1 MNLKEAA
8 MRNWIAIAALLST
21 CLAGAPGAV
30 AQTVGVG
37 TPLMSV
43 GEAQDIAVMNGVV
56 AIRKIEF
63 YDGSWHVVGRDQA
76 GRRVEMEIDPRSGD
90 IAHLERFD

>member
-1 MNLKEAA
+1 

-21 CLAGAPGAV
+21 CLAGAPGAS

-37 TPLMSV
+37 TPLISV
-43 GEAQDIAVMNGVV
+43 GEAQDIAAMNGVV
-56 AIRKIEF
+56 AVRKIEF
-63 YDGSWHVVGRDQA
+63 YDGTWHVVGRDVS
-76 GRRVEMEIDPRSGD
+76 GRRVEMEIDPRTGA

>member
-1 MNLKEAA
+1 

-21 CLAGAPGAV
+21 CLAVAPGAG

-37 TPLMSV
+37 TPLISV
-43 GEAQDIAVMNGVV
+43 GEVQDIAAMNGVV

-63 YDGSWHVVGRDQA
+63 YDGAWHVVGRDVS
-76 GRRVEMEIDPRSGD
+76 GRRVEMEVDPRTGT
-90 IAHLERFD
+90 IAQLEKFD

>member
-1 MNLKEAA
+1 
-8 MRNWIAIAALLST
+8 
-21 CLAGAPGAV
+21 
-30 AQTVGVG
+30 
-37 TPLMSV
+37 
-43 GEAQDIAVMNGVV
+43 MNGVV

-63 YDGSWHVVGRDQA
+63 YDDAWHVVGRDQA

>member
-1 MNLKEAA
+1 

-21 CLAGAPGAV
+21 RLAVAPGAS

-37 TPLMSV
+37 TPLISV
-43 GEAQDIAVMNGVV
+43 GEVQDIAAMNGVV

-63 YDGSWHVVGRDQA
+63 YDEAWHVVGRDVS
-76 GRRVEMEIDPRSGD
+76 GKRVEMEVDPRTGT